1 MASNSSFKGDQTPLN
16 DIPSGTA
23 TAASPAEQGEAL
35 SSSDRLHSQYN
46 DGSNGIAAGEH
57 MQATDMPH
65 PSIFSSHGVHGSTLV
80 DDHNG
85 IAPIES
91 IGAALEK
98 SASEHLADVQLQL
111 EADRIIATE
120 MAAPRM
126 ANSANGLKNSGPTTT
141 RKLDDSHRAK
151 ELQQAVDALSSAA
164 GRSGFRKKRKFTY
177 RNQDAESGD
186 HPKSHDAGPIRTP
199 KGRWRRS
206 FNVVATRPAKTGNK
220 ANARRLNGYNISET
234 EAGHE
239 SAQPKV
245 NTCLP
250 KNTTP
255 INEALKLDLEHSEC
269 SPNTQAKGA
278 SASWIIIGILWCTV
292 TGFGMV
298 FGALWQIGKTK
309 SDRTF
314 SVFVW
319 VLLAAAVAMFMGCTF
334 VTLRLIG
341 RELARIARREIA
353 EERSLSAGDG
363 SVGKSAR
370 RPGSVQLV
378 IWQWIARLVSHKDTP
393 ATANSKAKTF
403 SLRALPRPA
412 RATGAVSGQEA
423 SGTLFGA
430 HDWQNKHNIWSE
442 QSPKSKVTD
451 KHRVSDRPA
460 QQQDKQGVIKPT
472 AAGMVVKSGRKP
484 IASAD
489 DNDVEASIKGKQQ
502 LGWSSQQEET
512 RAETLSEIS
521 GTEEF

>member
-1 MASNSSFKGDQTPLN
+1 MASMHPFADPMRAESFVSELDIGPPGINSDRLTQNQPNFSRRYPHKLTETERRLAEQATGEPHNCHPLRSKPSDLDDGNVARASILQSVSRRSPDTHGADNRPSILDPAVFEPLERPQACHTGYEVAVDHASVWQRETSQSAHYRRDSKQADAEEDVRSIVAGGSPKKTSSDAERNALRQLAAARLSSSMASNSSFKGDQTPLN

-278 SASWIIIGILWCTV
+278 SASWYV
-292 TGFGMV
+292 
-298 FGALWQIGKTK
+298 
-309 SDRTF
+309 
-314 SVFVW
+314 
-319 VLLAAAVAMFMGCTF
+319 
-334 VTLRLIG
+334 
-341 RELARIARREIA
+341 
-353 EERSLSAGDG
+353 
-363 SVGKSAR
+363 
-370 RPGSVQLV
+370 
-378 IWQWIARLVSHKDTP
+378 
-393 ATANSKAKTF
+393 
-403 SLRALPRPA
+403 
-412 RATGAVSGQEA
+412 
-423 SGTLFGA
+423 
-430 HDWQNKHNIWSE
+430 
-442 QSPKSKVTD
+442 
-451 KHRVSDRPA
+451 
-460 QQQDKQGVIKPT
+460 
-472 AAGMVVKSGRKP
+472 
-484 IASAD
+484 
-489 DNDVEASIKGKQQ
+489 
-502 LGWSSQQEET
+502 
-512 RAETLSEIS
+512 
-521 GTEEF
+521 